1 MFKEKIKKEVNKK
14 TIIIISGIVIII
26 LIMAS
31 VRIDRKTTILE
42 SALKDIS
49 MGVEKV
55 IMYPFVSIKDK
66 NKINVKVEEDAK
78 DKEIAELKDE
88 LELKRTMTGFTII
101 NSTILSRNKSYWFNT
116 LTIDKGKSS
125 GIKKDMAVATSKGLV
140 GKISKVYDNA
150 SEVKLITS
158 DDVNYKVSVAIKTNN
173 GDCYAI
179 LNGYNYKTKKLTITG
194 VDKDASVEVGNDI
207 MTSGIGGVFPS
218 GIKIGKV
225 ENIINDKYD
234 LSKTLEIKSDVNFDN
249 IHYVAVLKVQ

>member
-31 VRIDRKTTILE
+31 VRIDHKTTILE

-55 IMYPFVSIKDK
+55 VMYPFVSIKDK

>member
-55 IMYPFVSIKDK
+55 VMYPFVSIKDK

>member
-55 IMYPFVSIKDK
+55 IMYPFVSLKDK
-66 NKINVKVEEDAK
+66 NKTNIKVEEDAK
-78 DKEIAELKDE
+78 DSEIAELKDE

-116 LTIDKGKSS
+116 LTIDKGKNS